1 METEQEL
8 NNKIIKKTL
17 EIKESFPELYIFLD
31 EMTVYNNDISP
42 QQNIVS
48 NSRLKSYYNSLDEM
62 LNRYRQHQIN
72 Q

>member
-31 EMTVYNNDISP
+31 EMTVYNNDIAP
-42 QQNIVS
+42 QQKDVNKL
-48 NSRLKSYYNSLDEM
+48 RLRTYYNSLDVM
-62 LNRYRQHQIN
+62 LNRYRLKTK
-72 Q
+72 